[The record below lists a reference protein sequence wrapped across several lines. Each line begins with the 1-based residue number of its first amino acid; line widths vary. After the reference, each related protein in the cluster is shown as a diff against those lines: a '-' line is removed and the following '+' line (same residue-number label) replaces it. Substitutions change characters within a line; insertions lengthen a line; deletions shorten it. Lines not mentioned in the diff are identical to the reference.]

1 MQFRL
6 FHASWFP
13 ALQYFSDY
21 LQRGY
26 YSFTND
32 DIPQYI
38 QQVVNATLQEVIL
51 PRQVAPQLAG
61 IMHLARRMDISLAT
75 AEATPML

>member
-6 FHASWFP
+6 FHVSWFP

-61 IMHLARRMDISLAT
+61 IMHLAAVWI
-75 AEATPML
+75 